1 MKCKALEKTKT
12 DVSTKAGDPCV
23 GGGLVVVG
31 CGSRWLLCCYP
42 RQAAVVQGC
51 DIELAWLAGLRYQPA
66 D

>member
-12 DVSTKAGDPCV
+12 DVSTKTGDPCV

-42 RQAAVVQGC
+42 SQAAVVQGC
-51 DIELAWLAGLRYQPA
+51 DIELAWLARLRYQPA